1 MRVVVVG
8 AGAIGCAI
16 AFALADR
23 GVAVV
28 LIDRSTAGL
37 GASGAA
43 AGMFAPFSE
52 SPNRGPVFEAGAEA
66 LAEFAAWRAAVEE
79 AAGVELKASAAG
91 GLVVASETKQAEELR
106 SRLLWQAEVDP
117 RNEWIDEADVKT
129 LAPHL
134 RPGILGALYY
144 PTEMQVNAALYTRVL
159 ANAAVARGAGLR
171 EGTPVRSLLTK
182 GDRVT
187 GVQLDGTRVS
197 ADAVVLAPGADAELL
212 QQAQLRLSLGSVK
225 GELIR
230 LRSAVELPRF
240 LLRTS
245 GGYLAPTA
253 DGSVLVGATE
263 FPGRND
269 LTVAAESVSNLLNFA
284 TALVPALQ
292 EADFISA
299 WAGLRPTLPDHI
311 PAVGVAPGH
320 RGLWLAIGHHR
331 DGILLAGWTGRR
343 LASAMLDGDLLPDT
357 MLPARFG

>member
-1 MRVVVVG
+1 VRVVVVG
-8 AGAIGCAI
+8 AGAVGCAT

-23 GVAVV
+23 GVAVHI
-28 LIDRSTAGL
+28 IDRSTAGS

-43 AGMFAPFSE
+43 AGMLAPFSE
-52 SPNRGPVFEAGAEA
+52 SPHRGPVFEAGAEA

-79 AAGVELKASAAG
+79 AAGVELEASAAG
-91 GLVVASETKQAEELR
+91 SLVVAGDTKQAKELR

-117 RNEWIDEADVKT
+117 RNEWIDEAGLKT

-134 RPGILGALYY
+134 RPGVLGALHY
-144 PTEMQVNAALYTRVL
+144 PREMQVNAARYTRIL
-159 ANAAVARGAGLR
+159 AKAAVARGARLK

-187 GVQLDGTRVS
+187 GVQLDGKRVT

-212 QQAQLRLSLGSVK
+212 QQAQLRLPLGPVK

-230 LRSAVELPRF
+230 LQPTVQLPRF
-240 LLRTS
+240 LLRAP
-245 GGYLAPTA
+245 GGYLAPTV
-253 DGSVLVGATE
+253 DGSVIVGATQL
-263 FPGRND
+263 PGRTD
-269 LTVAAESVSNLLNFA
+269 FTVAAESASNLLNFA
-284 TALVPALQ
+284 TALVPALR
-292 EADFISA
+292 EATFIGA

-311 PAVGVAPGH
+311 PAVGPAPGH
-320 RGLWLAIGHHR
+320 RGLWLAVGHHR
-331 DGILLAGWTGRR
+331 DGILLAGWTGQR

>member
-1 MRVVVVG
+1 VRVVVVG
-8 AGAIGCAI
+8 AGAVGCAT
-16 AFALADR
+16 AFVLADR
-23 GVAVV
+23 GVGV
-28 LIDRSTAGL
+28 LIIDRSTAGS

-43 AGMFAPFSE
+43 AGMLAPFSE
-52 SPNRGPVFEAGAEA
+52 SPQRGSVFEAGAEA

-79 AAGVELKASAAG
+79 AAGVELEVSAAG
-91 GLVVASETKQAEELR
+91 SLVVAGDTKQADELR

-117 RNEWIDEADVKT
+117 RNEWIDEAGLKT

-134 RPGILGALYY
+134 RAGVLGALHY
-144 PTEMQVNAALYTRVL
+144 PMEMQVNAARYTQIL
-159 ANAAVARGAGLR
+159 ANAAVARGACLK

-182 GDRVT
+182 GDRIT
-187 GVQLDGTRVS
+187 GVQLDGLRVS

-212 QQAQLRLSLGSVK
+212 QQAQLRLPLGPVK

-230 LRSAVELPRF
+230 LRPTAQLPRF
-240 LLRTS
+240 LLRAP

-253 DGSVLVGATE
+253 DGSVIVGATQL
-263 FPGRND
+263 PGRND
-269 LTVAAESVSNLLNFA
+269 LTVAAESASNLLNFS
-284 TALVPALQ
+284 TALVPALR
-292 EADFISA
+292 EATFIGA

-311 PAVGVAPGH
+311 PAVGPAPGY
-320 RGLWLAIGHHR
+320 RGLWLAVGHHR